1 MQQQGSTF
9 TAVAAAGFRADTR
22 MSPIE
27 SPGLIF
33 GGPFTEPAGAD
44 GSREKRFSIPSGP
57 KDRADAMGAT
67 SSNDD
72 DEAEGDENQS
82 FFGSSSMLSFMKHIK
97 QTVEKK
103 RASSTSPR
111 DLDCRT
117 PRGAG
122 GMEPLGWQKKSRDD
136 DSFLD
141 DLEDFILPGR
151 SVADHLLDCY
161 FTWVDPLY
169 PYLHRPS
176 FTATYEQLWAA
187 YGDPNSGSE
196 WEMGLPDR
204 KVPDRTFRCIL
215 NLVFAFGCQFSP
227 AIPPSRRDSSSDVF
241 FKRSRMLLHIDI
253 LGPGS
258 IHLVQALILMG
269 HYLQSTKFPNRCWNV
284 AGMAI
289 RVAQGLGMHLDSTSA
304 NRKSVV
310 EREMWRRT
318 WHGCILLD
326 RLVKFTSC
334 HSKAF
339 LIL

>member
-1 MQQQGSTF
+1 
-9 TAVAAAGFRADTR
+9 

-27 SPGLIF
+27 SPVLIF
-33 GGPFTEPAGAD
+33 GGPFNEPAVTED
-44 GSREKRFSIPSGP
+44 SWERRFAVPSMS

-67 SSNDD
+67 SANDD

-82 FFGSSSMLSFMKHIK
+82 FFGSSSMFSFMKHIK
-97 QTVEKK
+97 RTVEKK
-103 RASSTSPR
+103 KAPSTSPR

-117 PRGAG
+117 PHGAG
-122 GMEPLGWQKKSRDD
+122 GMEPQGREKKSRDD
-136 DSFLD
+136 EGFLD
-141 DLEDFILPGR
+141 DLEDFILPAR

-161 FTWVDPLY
+161 FTWVDTLY

-176 FTATYEQLWAA
+176 FMATYEQLWTAR
-187 YGDPNSGSE
+187 GIPNSGGE
-196 WEMGLPDR
+196 FEMGLPDR
-204 KVPDRTFRCIL
+204 KVPDKTFRCIL

-253 LGPGS
+253 LGSGS
-258 IHLVQALILMG
+258 ILLVQALVLMG

-284 AGMAI
+284 SGMAI

-304 NRKSVV
+304 NGKSVV

-326 RLVKFTSC
+326 RLVQFTSA
-334 HSKAF
+334 SRAF
-339 LIL
+339 LMLL